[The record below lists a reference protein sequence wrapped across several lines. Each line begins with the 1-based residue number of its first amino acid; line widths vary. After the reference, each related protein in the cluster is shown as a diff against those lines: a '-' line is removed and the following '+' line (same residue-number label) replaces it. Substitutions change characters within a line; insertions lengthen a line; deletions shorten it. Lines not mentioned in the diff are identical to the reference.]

1 MTGASEQPTILVVDD
16 ERGPRESLRMILAP
30 RFRVLLAENGAVA
43 LDLLRTTPVDVVTLD
58 LNMPGIKGT
67 DLMSTV
73 RREFP
78 DVELVV
84 ITGYGTLESATAGI
98 RYGISD
104 YLEKPFDVVQ
114 VMASVERA
122 LERRAGRH
130 RVVGFLETL
139 GTIVGR
145 DRDAAAIVEEIER
158 SPRLRSQL
166 VELLDRASERGRGS
180 APSGRRG
187 RTSEFLEVFAETIE
201 AQNPYMRGHARRV
214 AFYSGLLGE
223 RLCLGGD
230 ELEQVRISAFLHDL
244 GKIGVPTDLVVR
256 AGALDPAERA
266 RVERHPEIGARLL
279 EPLGVSTRVVAAIR
293 HHHEWWDGNGYPD
306 GLFGDDIPLAARIIH
321 IADAFDAMTCDR
333 PYRRALP
340 RRLVLRELG
349 RFAGV
354 QFDPGLTKEFL
365 ALVEQGAC
373 DVDVDVLADVVAT
386 FDHLPQAAASERS

>member
-1 MTGASEQPTILVVDD
+1 MPQAFEEATILIVDD

-30 RFRVLLAENGAVA
+30 RYRVLAAENGALA
-43 LDLLRTTPVDVVTLD
+43 LDLLRTTPVDLVTLD
-58 LNMPGIKGT
+58 LNMPGMKGS
-67 DLMSTV
+67 DLMRTI

-78 DVELVV
+78 DVEVVV

-114 VMASVERA
+114 VTAAVERA
-122 LERRAGRH
+122 MERRLGRR
-130 RVVGFLETL
+130 RVVGFLESL
-139 GTIVGR
+139 GTLVGR
-145 DRDAAAIVEEIER
+145 DRDADTIVEEIER

-166 VELLDRASERGRGS
+166 CELLERAGERGRGERPAS
-180 APSGRRG
+180 RPT

-223 RLCLGGD
+223 RLCLAGQ

-244 GKIGVPTDLVVR
+244 GKIGVPTDLLVR
-256 AGALDPAERA
+256 AGGLDPAERS
-266 RVERHPEIGARLL
+266 RVERHPEIGARLV
-279 EPLGVSTRVVAAIR
+279 EPLGVSTRIVAAIR

-340 RRLVLRELG
+340 RKLVLRELS

-354 QFDPGLTKEFL
+354 QFDPGLMKEFL
-365 ALVEQGAC
+365 LLVEQGAC

-386 FDHLPQAAASERS
+386 FDHLPQSAAAQRP

>member
-1 MTGASEQPTILVVDD
+1 MPETSEQATILVVDD
-16 ERGPRESLRMILAP
+16 ERGPRESLRMILSP
-30 RFRVLLAENGAVA
+30 RYRVLIAENGAVA
-43 LDLLRTTPVDVVTLD
+43 LDLLRTTPVDLITLD

-67 DLMSTV
+67 DLMRTV

-114 VMASVERA
+114 VTAAVERA
-122 LERRAGRH
+122 LERRLGRH

-139 GTIVGR
+139 GAMVGR
-145 DRDAAAIVEEIER
+145 DRDVETIVAEIER

-166 VELLDRASERGRGS
+166 AELLDRAGERTRGERPAARS
-180 APSGRRG
+180 T

-223 RLCLGGD
+223 RLCLSGE
-230 ELEQVRISAFLHDL
+230 ELEQVRIAAFLHDL

-256 AGALDPAERA
+256 AGALDPAERL
-266 RVERHPEIGARLL
+266 RVERHSEIGARLV

-321 IADAFDAMTCDR
+321 IADAFDAMTGDR

-340 RRLVLRELG
+340 RRLVLGELG

-354 QFDPGLTKEFL
+354 QFDPSLTKEFL
-365 ALVEQGAC
+365 ALIEQGAC

-386 FDHLPQAAASERS
+386 FDHLPQAAATQRS